1 MGVFL
6 LLLFAILAVGGFA
19 AVVRFL
25 GFLFG
30 AVAFVFVA
38 AVLLAIAL

>member
-25 GFLFG
+25 GYLFG

-38 AVLLAIAL
+38 AVLLVVAL